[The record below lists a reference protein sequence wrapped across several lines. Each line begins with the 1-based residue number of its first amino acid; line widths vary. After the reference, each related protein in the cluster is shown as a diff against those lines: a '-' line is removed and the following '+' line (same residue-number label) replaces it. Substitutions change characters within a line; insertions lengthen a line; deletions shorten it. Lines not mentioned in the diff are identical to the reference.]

1 MKGRA
6 LEVTGQS
13 SAKLGAAQ
21 RESRRSSAEAPGA
34 SAESCPA
41 HCPRLGGSSRGGW
54 GRGPCALPQAGAPP
68 CRPTPASEPVGWALG
83 GCRPL
88 PALGRLTGQ
97 RVGGGGGNRAGYT
110 AG

>member
-41 HCPRLGGSSRGGW
+41 HCPRLGGSSRG
-54 GRGPCALPQAGAPP
+54 
-68 CRPTPASEPVGWALG
+68 
-83 GCRPL
+83 
-88 PALGRLTGQ
+88 
-97 RVGGGGGNRAGYT
+97 VGGGVRVHFRRQGHPPAVPPRPPSPWVGPWVDADLSPRWGD
-110 AG
+110 